1 MNSQMRNGT
10 TTVYITP
17 WQVHY
22 PDGTVQSFLIQDY
35 STRRLRSPVKEFQKM
50 AENPNLDFSEK
61 EKKAWMN
68 FYLWVKKEL
77 QYREMRL

>member
-1 MNSQMRNGT
+1 
-10 TTVYITP
+10 
-17 WQVHY
+17 
-22 PDGTVQSFLIQDY
+22 
-35 STRRLRSPVKEFQKM
+35 M